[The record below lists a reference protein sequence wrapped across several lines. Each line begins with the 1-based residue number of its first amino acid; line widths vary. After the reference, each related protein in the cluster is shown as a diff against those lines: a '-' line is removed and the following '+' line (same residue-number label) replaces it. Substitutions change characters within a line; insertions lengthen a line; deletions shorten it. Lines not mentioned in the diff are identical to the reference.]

1 MRLKITGFIALLAV
15 LYMAPAWSHHPA
27 EGIVSDAVWD
37 MIDENLELVDSPH
50 LNIDFDD
57 VMGSMRVSED
67 SERGS
72 LFLVTSATVLME
84 DVDDYVV
91 QVELA
96 IDAVLADLGEAGV
109 VPPGLSNSGNA
120 NTLSYTVIDLEDG
133 YAEIVL
139 FEPIGAVS
147 SQSDDNPGKRN

>member
-1 MRLKITGFIALLAV
+1 MKRKMTWCVALLAMV
-15 LYMAPAWSHHPA
+15 FIAPAWAHHPA

-109 VPPGLSNSGNA
+109 VPPGLSNRGNA